1 MKNITLNSPIEKIY
15 PPGTPLHVTLSRDS
29 VGKIKF
35 PERTDRMLLSPLVE
49 AYHVIDEITKEETI
63 LVRAVVFI
71 ARKET
76 KDLDFDIYQ
85 NCYIDLDGKPQLQFF
100 IAYDLVE
107 TKETDFL
114 VYEVAFNAAAIPYG
128 PLSKIITIQTFLWDI
143 DPVGSRGT
151 VTTVQ
156 PGTGY

>member
-15 PPGTPLHVTLSRDS
+15 PPGTLLPVKLSPDS

-49 AYHVIDEITKEETI
+49 AYHTKENQL
-63 LVRAVVFI
+63 LVRAVIFI

-76 KDLDFDIYQ
+76 KDLDFGIYQ
-85 NCYIDLDGKPQLQFF
+85 NCYIDLNGNPQLQFF
-100 IAYDLVE
+100 ISYDLVE

-114 VYEVAFNAAAIPYG
+114 IYEVAFNAIDIPYG
-128 PLSKIITIQTFLWDI
+128 SLSKISTIQTFLWDI
-143 DPVGSRGT
+143 DPVTSRGT

-156 PGTGY
+156 PA

>member
-1 MKNITLNSPIEKIY
+1 MTQITPKPLSPIEKIY
-15 PPGTPLHVTLSRDS
+15 PPGTQLDVTLSPDS

-49 AYHVIDEITKEETI
+49 AYYNKETGL
-63 LVRAVVFI
+63 LVRAVVFV

-76 KDLDFDIYQ
+76 KNLDFRIYQ
-85 NCYIDLDGKPQLQFF
+85 NCYIDLDGNPQLQFF
-100 IAYDLVE
+100 ISYDLVE

-114 VYEVAFNAAAIPYG
+114 VYEVAFYANEIPYG
-128 PLSKIITIQTFLWDI
+128 PLSQIKTIQSFLWDV

-151 VTTVQ
+151 ETNVQ
-156 PGTGY
+156 HN